1 MEVHAVGR
9 GLRRR
14 HIHTHNLFLM
24 SAFCRETD
32 QKSLP
37 QDFENL
43 LGAGDWMLQIERAVF
58 SQRHSFIRRAV
69 YELGELVFL
78 GEHQKRI
85 EMIVILHFIIC

>member
-9 GLRRR
+9 GLGRR
-14 HIHTHNLFLM
+14 HILTHNLFLM

-43 LGAGDWMLQIERAVF
+43 LGARVWILEI
-58 SQRHSFIRRAV
+58 
-69 YELGELVFL
+69 GELCSSHRNRVFL
-78 GEHQKRI
+78 GEQF
-85 EMIVILHFIIC
+85 MS

>member
-1 MEVHAVGR
+1 MEVHVVGR
-9 GLRRR
+9 GLGRR

-43 LGAGDWMLQIERAVF
+43 LGAGVWMLQTERAMF
-58 SQRHSFIRRAV
+58 SQKYIFIRRAV
-69 YELGELVFL
+69 YELGGLVFG
-78 GEHQKRI
+78 GEHQKRF
-85 EMIVILHFIIC
+85 EIVGILCFIIC

>member
-9 GLRRR
+9 GLGRR

-32 QKSLP
+32 QKPLP

-43 LGAGDWMLQIERAVF
+43 LGAGVWILQIGRLCSHRSAF
-58 SQRHSFIRRAV
+58 L
-69 YELGELVFL
+69 LGEQF
-78 GEHQKRI
+78 
-85 EMIVILHFIIC
+85 MS